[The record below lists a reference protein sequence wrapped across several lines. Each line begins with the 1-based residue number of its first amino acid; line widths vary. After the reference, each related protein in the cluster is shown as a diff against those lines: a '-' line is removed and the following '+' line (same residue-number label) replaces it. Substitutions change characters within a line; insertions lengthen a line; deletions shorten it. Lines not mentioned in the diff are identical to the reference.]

1 MFRIEDEE
9 ANLVVSENRS
19 KQKAITDA
27 GNKYRNLPK
36 ASKPFPVTL
45 TIRKQ
50 DKYGAWVKVGTFTV

>member
-27 GNKYRNLPK
+27 ANKYRNIPK
-36 ASKPFPVTL
+36 RNIVTL
-45 TIRKQ
+45 TICKQ